1 MGFFVLLFLFW
12 IPLALYT
19 AKVAQTKG
27 CSTGPWLIG
36 GFLFGPV
43 ALLAAVG
50 WPDLVLPVTSD
61 CLPRS
66 KAWRVKT
73 SLVVNLPLRLTPLTF
88 IRDWERIRINQRAF
102 WASWMTLWTQ
112 TARADITA
120 TPQR

>member
-43 ALLAAVG
+43 ALLAAAG
-50 WPDLVLPVTSD
+50 WPDRWMRRYVQLLAEQQGVARDDLFGRQVAEQKKIA
-61 CLPRS
+61 PRDPN
-66 KAWRVKT
+66 KPKG
-73 SLVVNLPLRLTPLTF
+73 LLDRLDDVMDPD
-88 IRDWERIRINQRAF
+88 RG
-102 WASWMTLWTQ
+102 
-112 TARADITA
+112 
-120 TPQR
+120 

>member
-43 ALLAAVG
+43 ALLSAVG
-50 WPDLVLPVTSD
+50 WPDLVQRRYIRLLAEQQGVARDDLTGHQPAPTAD
-61 CLPRS
+61 TPDLYPRLGEDPNKPKGLLGKLDDVMDPDRES
-66 KAWRVKT
+66 
-73 SLVVNLPLRLTPLTF
+73 
-88 IRDWERIRINQRAF
+88 
-102 WASWMTLWTQ
+102 
-112 TARADITA
+112 
-120 TPQR
+120 